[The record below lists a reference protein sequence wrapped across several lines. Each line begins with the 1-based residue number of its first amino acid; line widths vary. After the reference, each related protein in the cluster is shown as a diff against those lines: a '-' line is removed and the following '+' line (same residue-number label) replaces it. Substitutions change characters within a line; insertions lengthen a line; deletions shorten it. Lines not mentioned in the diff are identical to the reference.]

1 MKKID
6 YESLRRDLS
15 NFALGAKFGAKI
27 DAMTL
32 YYERIQKASHEELIQ
47 IAKECNFLLEDYEI
61 DDYERRR

>member
-1 MKKID
+1 MKNID

-32 YYERIQKASHEELIQ
+32 YYERIQKASHEELI
-47 IAKECNFLLEDYEI
+47 
-61 DDYERRR
+61 